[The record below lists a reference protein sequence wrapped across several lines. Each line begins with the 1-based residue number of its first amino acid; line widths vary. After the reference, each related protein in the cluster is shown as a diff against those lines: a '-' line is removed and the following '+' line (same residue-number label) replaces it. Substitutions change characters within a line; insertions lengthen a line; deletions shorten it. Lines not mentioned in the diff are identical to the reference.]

1 MLFVTYALC
10 AATAFGCQDIMKPNG
25 EVWTDVDSIIV
36 VMDGNSE
43 VNFGVPTDA
52 KITHLYSQHIYIQ
65 KEIGRAG
72 IISAIQLRYHSDQVF
87 HKEVTVA
94 MGHTTKREFQHARDW
109 TTDMQTVFEGNL
121 DVRPAGQNS
130 NAWVKIALPTGFH
143 YDNKHHLVVA
153 ICARRPDDS
162 YPDGSY
168 PDGSYPDGSYR
179 PEGVF
184 FAATTH

>member
-1 MLFVTYALC
+1 MTAVTRC
-10 AATAFGCQDIMKPNG
+10 QPSAT
-25 EVWTDVDSIIV
+25 
-36 VMDGNSE
+36 
-43 VNFGVPTDA
+43 FGVPTDA
-52 KITHLYSQHIYIQ
+52 KNTHLYSQHIYIQ

-121 DVRPAGQNS
+121 DVRPAGQKL

-153 ICARRPDDS
+153 ICARRPDGSYPDDS
-162 YPDGSY
+162 YPDDGYPEWWPAWFNGS
-168 PDGSYPDGSYR
+168 PFWLG
-179 PEGVF
+179 
-184 FAATTH
+184 A